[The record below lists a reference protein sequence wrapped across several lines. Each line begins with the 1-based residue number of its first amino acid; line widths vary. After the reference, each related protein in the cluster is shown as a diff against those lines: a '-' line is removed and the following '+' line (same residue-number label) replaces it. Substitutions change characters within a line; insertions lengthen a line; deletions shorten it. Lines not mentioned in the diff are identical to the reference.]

1 MKSKKISH
9 GTIITAILAAVFI
22 AAALTPVK
30 TNTTATSSDTKIV
43 SADYTLI
50 PDTEIPLTATP

>member
-1 MKSKKISH
+1 MMKSKKISH

-30 TNTTATSSDTKIV
+30 TNTAADTKIV

-50 PDTEIPLTATP
+50 PDNEIPLLSSEV